1 MCFFNWK
8 IPLAHGF
15 VIDDVGWL
23 ECSDLTE
30 KGGPPRLHCDRKSNI
45 DDYKQLVDL
54 AEALGVRIFC
64 AFVMSEFDR
73 GDICGK
79 PIYNKPLAPMDMT
92 EYGLN
97 WHCPISDTQ
106 TQIMDF
112 VKNNA
117 HAIDFAIH
125 GVRHGHYGE
134 GLWEVSEW
142 ARRAK
147 KDEKGRFCEEIKIV
161 TPWDKENKTD
171 RLIAECFRE
180 LIRQYFTEEELP
192 FPESFVPPN
201 HSYFYEENCEN
212 TTGAVLSDFGVKY
225 CNFKHTGSGSLDYN
239 FKPVV
244 NWDHNLCLLD
254 RRGIKGSSYKRTG
267 AKPKFFPRAFPYMEA
282 HFNNIWGTVEE
293 WKKYLYNVNRHPGR
307 MLGKNTE
314 QVFSQWIYHKFA
326 KIKNYKNKIVVDCRS
341 IPQEAYAKNIL
352 STLTLKIWLGKK
364 EISTF
369 KTSNG
374 AMSDRFTQL
383 CCYYKDKYGYGYVTV
398 GNSENSMGRLDGVYS
413 FEFEVGK
420 EPLDFYVDNSDL
432 TAQVY
437 SVKSKDRVWLKV
449 YGTQKVRIKTHK
461 PERVESSNPKVQIL
475 SWEYKE
481 GFLEVLVKG
490 TSMLGDVTCIRLS
503 FPLDENL

>member
-1 MCFFNWK
+1 MYIFNFN
-8 IPLAHGF
+8 IPLAQGF

-23 ECSDLTE
+23 ESSDLTGQ
-30 KGGPPRLHCDRKSNI
+30 GGPPRLHTERKTTI
-45 DDYKQLVDL
+45 EDFKDL
-54 AEALGVRIFC
+54 AALAETLGTRIFC
-64 AFVMSEFDR
+64 AFILSEFDR
-73 GDICGK
+73 GNICGK
-79 PIYNKPLAPMDMT
+79 PKYNKPLAPMDMT
-92 EYGLN
+92 EYGLG

-112 VKNNA
+112 VKENA
-117 HAIDFAIH
+117 HAIDFALH

-147 KDEKGRFCEEIKIV
+147 KDEKGRFCEEIKTV
-161 TPWDKENKTD
+161 TPWDEDNRTD
-171 RLIAECFRE
+171 RLIAECFKE
-180 LIRQYFTEEELP
+180 LLRQYFTEEELP

-201 HSYFYEENCEN
+201 HSYFYEENSEK

-254 RRGIKGSSYKRTG
+254 RRGIQGSSYKRTG

-282 HFNNIWGTVEE
+282 HFNNIWGVRDV
-293 WKKYLYNVNRHPGR
+293 WASYLEKINMHPGR

-326 KIKNYKNKIVVDCRS
+326 KIKNYGNKVVIDCS
-341 IPQEAYAKNIL
+341 QIPREAYDKNIL
-352 STLTLKIWLGKK
+352 SSLTLKIWQGKG
-364 EISTF
+364 EISHIYS
-369 KTSNG
+369 KDERVLPC
-374 AMSDRFTQL
+374 A
-383 CCYYKDKYGYGYVTV
+383 YYKDRYGFGYLTL
-398 GNSENSMGRLDGVYS
+398 GNCENYMGRLEGVYS
-413 FEFEVGK
+413 FEYKVGK
-420 EPLDFYVDNSDL
+420 EPLDFFADNSKL
-432 TAQVY
+432 TAQIY
-437 SVKSKDRVWLKV
+437 SCRSSESLCLKV

-481 GFLEVLVKG
+481 GFLEVSVKG
-490 TSMLGDVTCIRLS
+490 TSMLGDVTVLKI
-503 FPLDENL
+503 